1 VLKPGARLGP
11 YEILRSVGAGG
22 MGEVYRARDTRLGRE
37 VAIKVLPPEF
47 AGDPDRLRR
56 FEREA
61 RAVAALSHPNILAI
75 FDVGVRTGLAPAR
88 EGAGPSPTGE
98 EAVPIPYLVTELLEG
113 ESLRE
118 RLKQG
123 ALPARKAIEVAVQIA
138 EGLAA
143 AHAKGIVHRDLKPE
157 NVFVTKDG
165 HVKILDFGIA
175 KLAPPRNAEEVA
187 RATTVLEAT
196 EIGTMLGTIGYM
208 SPEQVRGQAVD
219 QRSDIFS
226 FGCVLYEMV
235 TGRQPFARDT
245 AAETMTA
252 ILKEEPQDP
261 SNLTISVPPALSH
274 LMTHCLEKDAN
285 QRAHSAHDLV
295 FELRTFLAEA
305 GGGPARPRET
315 TWRRNRVAAAA
326 LGGAVVVIA
335 AGLLAVKLR
344 APASRAAAAAAPR
357 IVVLP
362 FENLGA
368 PEDAY
373 FATGMTEEIT
383 SRLANVHGLGVI
395 SRTSANQYEHT
406 HKSLKQIGAELGV
419 DYVLEGSV
427 RWEHGAGRDSRVRI
441 TPQLIRV
448 ADDTHVWADR
458 YDRVI
463 ADIFAVQSEVAEDA
477 VKAMGFT
484 LLPRDETALKEIST
498 DDLDAYDLYLRGQ
511 ELYNGGEDR
520 RHLEGALQMY
530 QAAVDRDPHF
540 AQALAGLASSHVF
553 MYWLHL
559 DRSPDRLVKA
569 KDAAERAVELR
580 PDLAATH
587 IALGYYFLQGLLDF
601 PRALSEFSAA
611 LKIQPNSNDALTA
624 LAYVV
629 RRQGHWADSAE
640 QLSNALEFDPRD
652 ADLLFNFGEGCV
664 LTRRYADADRAWGLA
679 IVLSPQW
686 GEPYGRKAWLQ
697 VQWHGDVG
705 KGQAVLDEAGRIAG
719 LTDDYGY
726 LAEVAMR
733 VALARR
739 DYQAALRQL
748 ESETRLAIDIQWH
761 YSPTPLLR
769 GEIQMLAGQHDLARR
784 SFEIARLEL
793 EQEVT
798 QTPDDNRFHSS
809 LGIAY
814 AGLGRTA
821 EAVREAKLGR
831 DLMPA
836 SRDAWRTLYRLQDMA
851 LVFTMVGQRTE
862 AIAALDD
869 LLGRSGEWTPN
880 VLRLDPRWDPLRS
893 DPRFQA
899 LLTKYEVK
907 E

>member
-1 VLKPGARLGP
+1 V
-11 YEILRSVGAGG
+11 V
-22 MGEVYRARDTRLGRE
+22 
-37 VAIKVLPPEF
+37 
-47 AGDPDRLRR
+47 
-56 FEREA
+56 
-61 RAVAALSHPNILAI
+61 AVA
-75 FDVGVRTGLAPAR
+75 GVLFVKLKA
-88 EGAGPSPTGE
+88 AGPS
-98 EAVPIPYLVTELLEG
+98 
-113 ESLRE
+113 
-118 RLKQG
+118 
-123 ALPARKAIEVAVQIA
+123 
-138 EGLAA
+138 
-143 AHAKGIVHRDLKPE
+143 
-157 NVFVTKDG
+157 
-165 HVKILDFGIA
+165 
-175 KLAPPRNAEEVA
+175 
-187 RATTVLEAT
+187 
-196 EIGTMLGTIGYM
+196 
-208 SPEQVRGQAVD
+208 
-219 QRSDIFS
+219 
-226 FGCVLYEMV
+226 
-235 TGRQPFARDT
+235 
-245 AAETMTA
+245 
-252 ILKEEPQDP
+252 
-261 SNLTISVPPALSH
+261 
-274 LMTHCLEKDAN
+274 
-285 QRAHSAHDLV
+285 
-295 FELRTFLAEA
+295 
-305 GGGPARPRET
+305 
-315 TWRRNRVAAAA
+315 
-326 LGGAVVVIA
+326 
-335 AGLLAVKLR
+335 
-344 APASRAAAAAAPR
+344 SRAAGPPK

-373 FATGMTEEIT
+373 FAAGMTEEIT
-383 SRLANVHGLGVI
+383 SRLANVRGLGVI
-395 SRTSANQYEHT
+395 SHTSAMRYAHRDKTVKE
-406 HKSLKQIGAELGV
+406 IGADLGA

-427 RWEHGAGRDSRVRI
+427 RWEHSQGHESRVRI
-441 TPQLIRV
+441 TPQLIRA

-477 VKAMGFT
+477 VKAMGVT
-484 LLPRDETALKEIST
+484 LRPRDQTALKEIST

-569 KDAAERAVELR
+569 KEAAERAVELR
-580 PDLAATH
+580 PDLGETH
-587 IALGYYFLQGLLDF
+587 SALAWYFFWGLLDY

-611 LKIQPNSNDALTA
+611 LKIQPSNSDALFGIGCV
-624 LAYVV
+624 L

-640 QLSNALEFDPRD
+640 QLSKALEFDPKD

-705 KGQAVLDEAGRIAG
+705 KAQAVLNEAGRIAG

-769 GEIQMLAGQHDLARR
+769 GEIQMLAGQHDFARR
-784 SFEIARLEL
+784 SFEAARLEL
-793 EQEVT
+793 EQKVT

-809 LGIAY
+809 LGIAH
-814 AGLGRTA
+814 AGLGRRGEA
-821 EAVREAKLGR
+821 EREAKLGR

-851 LVFTMVGQRTE
+851 LVYTMVGQTNE
-862 AIAALDD
+862 AIAQLDD
-869 LLGRSGEWTPN
+869 LLARSGQFTPH
-880 VLRLDPRWDPLRS
+880 VLRLDPRWDPLRK

-907 E
+907 P